1 MPRTLKLT
9 LLALSLAAPPC
20 ANAAATTRPAG
31 QTPAVTQQSS
41 ANDEELES
49 AKRQLAQG
57 DAQGA
62 AAALKRVAERRKTD
76 ADVWYAYGLSLGR
89 TGKRKDARKAF
100 ERALKLRPDWAT
112 ARASLAY
119 TLILLDKPRDAER
132 EAERALS
139 LDPKSADAH
148 FVVGNVRYL
157 ANDFTRAAA
166 EAEAALAIT
175 PDFPAAA
182 FLYGDSLINLY
193 IVEGERQSERHP
205 LPPGAGQDVR
215 RRVFESREAAL
226 EPFKTRMR
234 ETADRLDT
242 LARMRTAA
250 EAESMR
256 ELASSLRLYGRMGG
270 ENQGIFRQVELM
282 QKAVI
287 TFKPEPG
294 FTEEARKNN
303 TTGTVRLR
311 AVLGADGRVRHIAVV
326 KRLPDGLTDKCIAV
340 ARRIRFTPAQVDGA
354 PVSQYVVLEYN
365 FNIY

>member
-1 MPRTLKLT
+1 MPRRLKLSPT
-9 LLALSLAAPPC
+9 ICALLLLC
-20 ANAAATTRPAG
+20 VAAARA
-31 QTPAVTQQSS
+31 QAVDDFERGKQ
-41 ANDEELES
+41 L
-49 AKRQLAQG
+49 LAQG
-57 DAQGA
+57 DAKGA
-62 AAALKRVAERRKTD
+62 AAALKRAAERRKTD
-76 ADVWYAYGLSLGR
+76 ADAWYTYGLSLSQ

-100 ERALKLRPDWAT
+100 ERAVKLRPDWAT

-119 TLILLDKPRDAER
+119 TLILLDKARDAER

-148 FVVGNVRYL
+148 FVVGNIRYL
-157 ANDFTRAAA
+157 ANDFTRAAT
-166 EAEAALAIT
+166 EAEAALSIT

-182 FLYGDSLINLY
+182 FLYGDSLINIY
-193 IVEGERQSERHP
+193 IAEGEQQSRRHP
-205 LPPGAGQDVR
+205 LPPGAGEDVR

-226 EPFKTRMR
+226 EPIKSRMR

-242 LARMRTAA
+242 FARTRAA
-250 EAESMR
+250 ADGESMR
-256 ELASSLRLYGRMGG
+256 ELAASLRLYGRLGG
-270 ENQGIFRQVELM
+270 ENQGIFRMLEVT
-282 QKAVI
+282 QKALI
-287 TFKPEPG
+287 TSKPEPG

-311 AVLGADGRVRHIAVV
+311 AVLGADGRVRHIAVI

-340 ARRIRFTPAQVDGA
+340 ARKIRFTPAKVDGA

>member
-1 MPRTLKLT
+1 MPRTLKL
-9 LLALSLAAPPC
+9 LLLVSAFTAPPC
-20 ANAAATTRPAG
+20 ASVA
-31 QTPAVTQQSS
+31 TQQPST
-41 ANDEELES
+41 NDEEFERG
-49 AKRQLAQG
+49 KQLLARG
-57 DAQGA
+57 DAKGA
-62 AAALKRVAERRKTD
+62 AAALKRAAERRKTD
-76 ADVWYAYGLSLGR
+76 ADAWYAYGLSLGR
-89 TGKRKDARKAF
+89 VNKQKDARKVF
-100 ERALKLRPDWAT
+100 ERAIKLRPNWAT

-119 TLILLDKPRDAER
+119 TLILLNKTGEAER

-148 FVVGNVRYL
+148 FVMGNIRYL

-166 EAEAALAIT
+166 EVEAALAIT

-182 FLYGDSLINLY
+182 FLYGDSLINIY
-193 IVEGERQSERHP
+193 IAEGERQAEQHP
-205 LPPGAGQDVR
+205 LPPGAGEDVR

-226 EPFKTRMR
+226 EPLKARMR

-242 LARMRTAA
+242 FAKTRAAA
-250 EAESMR
+250 EAESMH
-256 ELASSLRLYGRMGG
+256 ELAASLRLYGRMGG
-270 ENQGIFRQVELM
+270 ENQAIFRSSELT
-282 QKAVI
+282 QKAII

-311 AVLGADGRVRHIAVV
+311 AVLGADGRVRHIAVI
-326 KRLPDGLTDKCIAV
+326 KRLPDGLTEKCIAV
-340 ARRIRFTPAQVDGA
+340 ARIIRFTPAKVDGA